1 MKPSSQKKKITV
13 AYADDHVAVRK
24 AITSYLYDL
33 GGIEV
38 TIEADNGKELIEK
51 IETGNVVP
59 DVCIIDLKMP
69 VLSGVEA
76 VPILREQ
83 WKDIKVLVLST
94 FVEEPYVVKMIR
106 AGVNG
111 YLSKSCDP
119 EEIKAALI
127 AIHNEGRYYSQLF
140 MDNVVLA
147 AQQQEQEKPTR
158 ISEKERVFLIHS
170 CSDISYAEIA
180 LKMKCTVKSVEGY
193 RDNLFRKLG
202 VNSRVS
208 LVLYAIKSGLVPIE
222 NNPM

>member
-1 MKPSSQKKKITV
+1 MKLTSQKNKIAV

-24 AITSYLYDL
+24 AITSYLHDL
-33 GGIEV
+33 GGIDV

-51 IETGNVVP
+51 IGTGPVP

-69 VLSGVEA
+69 VLNGFET
-76 VPILREQ
+76 VPILRQ
-83 WKDIKVLVLST
+83 KWKDMKILVLST

-119 EEIKAALI
+119 EEIKAALM
-127 AIHNEGRYYSQLF
+127 AIHSEGRYYSELF
-140 MDNVVLA
+140 MENVALA
-147 AQQQEQEKPTR
+147 VQQEHERPVR
-158 ISEKERVFLIHS
+158 ISEKERVFLVHS
-170 CSDISYAEIA
+170 CSDMSYAEIA

-208 LVLYAIKSGLVPIE
+208 LVLYAIRSGLVPIE
-222 NNPM
+222 NNPI

>member
-24 AITSYLYDL
+24 AITSYLHDL

-38 TIEADNGKELIEK
+38 AIEADNGKELIEK
-51 IETGNVVP
+51 IETGNVIP

-69 VLSGVEA
+69 VLNGFET
-76 VPILREQ
+76 VPILRQ
-83 WKDIKVLVLST
+83 KWKDIKILVLST
-94 FVEEPYVVKMIR
+94 FMEEPYVVKMIR

-119 EEIKAALI
+119 EEIKAALL
-127 AIHNEGRYYSQLF
+127 AIHIEGRYYSELF
-140 MDNVVLA
+140 MENVALA
-147 AQQQEQEKPTR
+147 IQQEQEKPTR

-170 CSDISYAEIA
+170 CSDMSYAEIA

>member
-1 MKPSSQKKKITV
+1 MKPSSQRKKITV

-24 AITSYLYDL
+24 AITSYLHDL
-33 GGIEV
+33 GGVEV
-38 TIEADNGKELIEK
+38 VIEADNGKELIEK
-51 IETGNVVP
+51 IGTGIKTP

-69 VLSGVEA
+69 LLNGFET
-76 VPILREQ
+76 VPILRQ
-83 WKDIKVLVLST
+83 RWKDIKILVLST

-119 EEIKAALI
+119 EEIRAALL
-127 AIHNEGRYYSQLF
+127 AIHKEGRYYSELF
-140 MDNVVLA
+140 MENVATAVL
-147 AQQQEQEKPTR
+147 QENEKPVR
-158 ISEKERVFLIHS
+158 ISEKERVLLIHA
-170 CSDISYAEIA
+170 CSDMSYAEIA
-180 LKMKCTVKSVEGY
+180 LKMRCTVKSVEGY

-208 LVLYAIKSGLVPIE
+208 LVLYAIRSGLVPIE

>member
-1 MKPSSQKKKITV
+1 MKPSTQKKKITV

-24 AITSYLYDL
+24 AITSYLHDL
-33 GGIEV
+33 GDIEV
-38 TIEADNGKELIEK
+38 VIEADNGKELIEK
-51 IETGNVVP
+51 IETSNVVP

-69 VLSGVEA
+69 VLNGFET
-76 VPILREQ
+76 VPILRQ
-83 WKDIKVLVLST
+83 KWKDIKILVLST

-119 EEIKAALI
+119 EEIKAALL
-127 AIHNEGRYYSQLF
+127 AIHNEGRYYSELF
-140 MDNVVLA
+140 MENVALA
-147 AQQQEQEKPTR
+147 IQQEQEKPTR

-170 CSDISYAEIA
+170 CSDMSYAEIA